1 MVVSLMGQLDGIAR
15 ERDCHV
21 RHQVQSAN
29 GRCQGERREHVVWA
43 FEGEDPGRTRLAQ
56 GTGTVDRI
64 GGPEQGGQ
72 DFHGTVTLDPLGQ
85 RAIEVRPGA
94 SVGQ

>member
-21 RHQVQSAN
+21 RHQVQSTN
-29 GRCQGERREHVVWA
+29 GRCQGQRGEHVMWA
-43 FEGEDPGRTRLAQ
+43 FEGEDPGRTGLAQ
-56 GTGTVDRI
+56 STGTVDRI

-85 RAIEVRPGA
+85 PAIEVRPGA